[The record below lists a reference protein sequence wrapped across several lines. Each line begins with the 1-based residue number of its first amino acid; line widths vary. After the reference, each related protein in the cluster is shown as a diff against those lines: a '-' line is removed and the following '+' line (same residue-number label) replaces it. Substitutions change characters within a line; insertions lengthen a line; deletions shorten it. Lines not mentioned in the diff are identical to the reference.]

1 LKAFLPLRHLI
12 RRLRLEHPLQ
22 GSLPATITIPTSPC
36 TLLTYPIYAAFTTN
50 QARVTMDWHNS
61 PTPRSSSFREP
72 PPSHGT
78 MEMRVSQN
86 QAELQQAISA
96 RQSNRSMSTNDR
108 DDLER
113 RYQQLQR
120 KQVELEQELAKCK
133 VTIKTQSDII
143 QKPQSG
149 HKPFLQPPFEN
160 GSAYPIPGPCQT
172 PISPPR
178 FDPSGAVATAQNI
191 LRQSNSNADMPH
203 SRPNYGSRST
213 PRPAKTTCQKD
224 TSRRGSTFQRP
235 FHEQN
240 ITPPLTNPYPASLPA
255 MLGYGLTTGQRAQ
268 PLSSFCNAN
277 RINGTYQVQSQ
288 ASKNSYLP
296 GYTQHSSNQLSY
308 PSQSSCRTLPQQQAP
323 NTTPPLP
330 TTLVRVINTAQ
341 DFGFSAK
348 FDALFTMSERY
359 AFAHINFPSSAKD
372 AMLSSYIKGK
382 LELVAGNSA
391 GNLMSNG
398 QTRYHIIARV
408 INQWISKH
416 VLRRTCFSGL
426 DEEIDANI
434 EMYAS
439 SIYQSGFFKFASCN

>member
-1 LKAFLPLRHLI
+1 
-12 RRLRLEHPLQ
+12 
-22 GSLPATITIPTSPC
+22 
-36 TLLTYPIYAAFTTN
+36 
-50 QARVTMDWHNS
+50 MDCYNS
-61 PTPRSSSFREP
+61 PTPRSISLHEP
-72 PPSHGT
+72 LPSHRS

-133 VTIKTQSDII
+133 VTIKAQSDII
-143 QKPQSG
+143 QKPQPG
-149 HKPFLQPPFEN
+149 HKPFPQPAFEN
-160 GSAYPIPGPCQT
+160 RNAYPIPGPYQT

-178 FDPSGAVATAQNI
+178 FDPSGTVAAAQNT
-191 LRQSNSNADMPH
+191 LQQSNSDVDMLH
-203 SRPNYGSRST
+203 SKPNYGSRST
-213 PRPAKTTCQKD
+213 PRPTKAAFQKG
-224 TSRRGSTFQRP
+224 TSQRGSTFQQP
-235 FHEQN
+235 FHEQS
-240 ITPPLTNPYPASLPA
+240 ITPPQMSPYPASLPGT
-255 MLGYGLTTGQRAQ
+255 LGCGLTTAQRAQ
-268 PLSSFCNAN
+268 PLSTPCNAN
-277 RINGTYQVQSQ
+277 QTHGTYQVQNQ

-296 GYTQHSSNQLSY
+296 VCSQQPSNQPSY
-308 PSQSSCRTLPQQQAP
+308 SSRSSCPTLPQQQPP
-323 NTTPPLP
+323 NATPPIS
-330 TTLVRVINTAQ
+330 TALVKITNTAQ
-341 DFGFSAK
+341 DLGFSAK

-382 LELVAGNSA
+382 VELVAGNSA

-398 QTRYHIIARV
+398 QTRYHIISRV

-434 EMYAS
+434 EMYAN
-439 SIYQSGFFKFASCN
+439 SIYQSGSLNPRLIVSC

>member
-1 LKAFLPLRHLI
+1 
-12 RRLRLEHPLQ
+12 
-22 GSLPATITIPTSPC
+22 
-36 TLLTYPIYAAFTTN
+36 
-50 QARVTMDWHNS
+50 MDCYNS
-61 PTPRSSSFREP
+61 PTPRSSGLREP
-72 PPSHGT
+72 PPSHRT

-96 RQSNRSMSTNDR
+96 RQSNRSMSVNDR

-149 HKPFLQPPFEN
+149 HKPFPHPPFEN
-160 GSAYPIPGPCQT
+160 RNAYPTPNLYPT
-172 PISPPR
+172 PIPPPR
-178 FDPSGAVATAQNI
+178 FDPSGTVASAQNT
-191 LRQSNSNADMPH
+191 LRQSNSYADMPH
-203 SRPNYGSRST
+203 SKLKNGSRST
-213 PRPAKTTCQKD
+213 PGPTKVTY
-224 TSRRGSTFQRP
+224 
-235 FHEQN
+235 N
-240 ITPPLTNPYPASLPA
+240 ISPPRTNPCPASLPGT
-255 MLGYGLTTGQRAQ
+255 LGYGLTTEQRAQ
-268 PLSSFCNAN
+268 PLSSIYNAN
-277 RINGTYQVQSQ
+277 QPHGTYQVQNQ

-296 GYTQHSSNQLSY
+296 GYSQQSPNQPSY
-308 PSQSSCRTLPQQQAP
+308 SSQSSYPTIPQQQSPEIA
-323 NTTPPLP
+323 LP
-330 TTLVRVINTAQ
+330 MSGTLVRVTNTAQ
-341 DFGFSAK
+341 DLGLSAK

-398 QTRYHIIARV
+398 QTRYYIIARV

-426 DEEIDANI
+426 DGEIDANI
-434 EMYAS
+434 EMHAN
-439 SIYQSGFFKFASCN
+439 SIYQSGFSNSRPAIRC

>member
-1 LKAFLPLRHLI
+1 
-12 RRLRLEHPLQ
+12 
-22 GSLPATITIPTSPC
+22 
-36 TLLTYPIYAAFTTN
+36 
-50 QARVTMDWHNS
+50 MDCYNS
-61 PTPRSSSFREP
+61 PTPRSSGLREP
-72 PPSHGT
+72 PPSHRT

-96 RQSNRSMSTNDR
+96 RQSNRSMSVNDR

-149 HKPFLQPPFEN
+149 HKPFPHPPFEN
-160 GSAYPIPGPCQT
+160 RNAYPTPNLYPT
-172 PISPPR
+172 PIPPPR
-178 FDPSGAVATAQNI
+178 FDPSGTVASAQNT
-191 LRQSNSNADMPH
+191 LRQSNSYADMPH
-203 SRPNYGSRST
+203 SKLKNGSRST
-213 PRPAKTTCQKD
+213 PGPTKVTY
-224 TSRRGSTFQRP
+224 
-235 FHEQN
+235 N
-240 ITPPLTNPYPASLPA
+240 ISPPRTNPCPASLPGT
-255 MLGYGLTTGQRAQ
+255 LGYGLTTEQRAQ
-268 PLSSFCNAN
+268 PLSSIYNAN
-277 RINGTYQVQSQ
+277 QPHGTYQVQNQ

-296 GYTQHSSNQLSY
+296 GYSQQSPNQPSY
-308 PSQSSCRTLPQQQAP
+308 SSQSSYPTIPQQQSPEIA
-323 NTTPPLP
+323 LP
-330 TTLVRVINTAQ
+330 MSGTLVRVTNTAQ
-341 DFGFSAK
+341 HLGLSAK

-398 QTRYHIIARV
+398 QTRYYIIARV

-426 DEEIDANI
+426 DGEIDANI
-434 EMYAS
+434 EMHAN
-439 SIYQSGFFKFASCN
+439 SIYQSGFSNSRPAIRC

>member
-1 LKAFLPLRHLI
+1 
-12 RRLRLEHPLQ
+12 
-22 GSLPATITIPTSPC
+22 
-36 TLLTYPIYAAFTTN
+36 
-50 QARVTMDWHNS
+50 MDCYNS
-61 PTPRSSSFREP
+61 PTPRSSSLREP
-72 PPSHGT
+72 PPSHRT

-133 VTIKTQSDII
+133 VTIKAQSDII
-143 QKPQSG
+143 QKPQPG
-149 HKPFLQPPFEN
+149 HKSFPQPAFEN
-160 GSAYPIPGPCQT
+160 RNAYPIPGPCQT
-172 PISPPR
+172 PISPPQ
-178 FDPSGAVATAQNI
+178 FNPSGTVAAAQNTP
-191 LRQSNSNADMPH
+191 RQSNSDADMLQ
-203 SRPNYGSRST
+203 SKPNYGSRST
-213 PRPAKTTCQKD
+213 PRPAKAAYQNGA
-224 TSRRGSTFQRP
+224 SQRGSASQQP

-240 ITPPLTNPYPASLPA
+240 ITPPQMSPYPASLPGT
-255 MLGYGLTTGQRAQ
+255 LGYGLTTEQRAQ

-277 RINGTYQVQSQ
+277 QTYGTYQIQNQ

-296 GYTQHSSNQLSY
+296 GCSQKSSNQPSY
-308 PSQSSCRTLPQQQAP
+308 SSQSSCPTLPQQQAP
-323 NTTPPLP
+323 NATPPMSTALG
-330 TTLVRVINTAQ
+330 RIANTAQ
-341 DFGFSAK
+341 DLGFSAK

-382 LELVAGNSA
+382 LELVAGSSA

-408 INQWISKH
+408 INQWISKQ

-426 DEEIDANI
+426 DEEADANI
-434 EMYAS
+434 EMYAN
-439 SIYQSGFFKFASCN
+439 SIYQSGFLNPRPTISC

>member
-1 LKAFLPLRHLI
+1 
-12 RRLRLEHPLQ
+12 
-22 GSLPATITIPTSPC
+22 
-36 TLLTYPIYAAFTTN
+36 
-50 QARVTMDWHNS
+50 MDCYNS
-61 PTPRSSSFREP
+61 PTPQSNSLREP
-72 PPSHGT
+72 PPSHRT

-96 RQSNRSMSTNDR
+96 RQSNRSMSVNDR

-143 QKPQSG
+143 QKPQPS
-149 HKPFLQPPFEN
+149 HKPFPQPPFEN
-160 GSAYPIPGPCQT
+160 RNAYPIPGPYHT
-172 PISPPR
+172 PPR
-178 FDPSGAVATAQNI
+178 LDPSGTVAAAPNT

-203 SRPNYGSRST
+203 IKPNYGSRST
-213 PRPAKTTCQKD
+213 PRPAKAAYQKD
-224 TSRRGSTFQRP
+224 TSQRSSTFQQP
-235 FHEQN
+235 FHEPN
-240 ITPPLTNPYPASLPA
+240 VTPPPTNPYPASPPGT
-255 MLGYGLTTGQRAQ
+255 LGYGLTTEPRAQ
-268 PLSSFCNAN
+268 PRSSSYNAN
-277 RINGTYQVQSQ
+277 KTHGTYQAQNEV
-288 ASKNSYLP
+288 SKNSYLP
-296 GYTQHSSNQLSY
+296 GCSQQSSNQPSY
-308 PSQSSCRTLPQQQAP
+308 SSQSSCPTIPQQHVP
-323 NTTPPLP
+323 HTTPPVS
-330 TTLVRVINTAQ
+330 TALVRVANTAQ
-341 DFGFSAK
+341 ALGFSAK

-359 AFAHINFPSSAKD
+359 AFAHTNFPSSAKD

-426 DEEIDANI
+426 DEVVDANI
-434 EMYAS
+434 EMYAN
-439 SIYQSGFFKFASCN
+439 SIYQSRFSNSCPTIGG

>member
-1 LKAFLPLRHLI
+1 
-12 RRLRLEHPLQ
+12 
-22 GSLPATITIPTSPC
+22 
-36 TLLTYPIYAAFTTN
+36 
-50 QARVTMDWHNS
+50 
-61 PTPRSSSFREP
+61 
-72 PPSHGT
+72 

-108 DDLER
+108 DDLEC

-133 VTIKTQSDII
+133 VTIKAQSDII
-143 QKPQSG
+143 QKPQPG
-149 HKPFLQPPFEN
+149 HKSFPQPAFESRN
-160 GSAYPIPGPCQT
+160 AYPMPGPCQT

-178 FDPSGAVATAQNI
+178 FDPSGTVAAAQDT
-191 LRQSNSNADMPH
+191 LQPSNSNADMLH
-203 SRPNYGSRST
+203 RKPNYGSRST
-213 PRPAKTTCQKD
+213 PRPAKATYQKD
-224 TSRRGSTFQRP
+224 TPQRGSAFQQP

-240 ITPPLTNPYPASLPA
+240 ITPPQMSPYPASLPGT
-255 MLGYGLTTGQRAQ
+255 LGYDLTTEQRAQ
-268 PLSSFCNAN
+268 PLSSLCSAN
-277 RINGTYQVQSQ
+277 QTHGTSQVQNQ
-288 ASKNSYLP
+288 ASKNPYLP
-296 GYTQHSSNQLSY
+296 GRSQ
-308 PSQSSCRTLPQQQAP
+308 QSSSQPSYSSQRSCPTLPQQQPP
-323 NTTPPLP
+323 NAASPISTA
-330 TTLVRVINTAQ
+330 LVRITNTAQ
-341 DFGFSAK
+341 DPGFSAK

-398 QTRYHIIARV
+398 QTRYHIISRV

-434 EMYAS
+434 EMYAN
-439 SIYQSGFFKFASCN
+439 SIYQSGFLKFTSCN